1 MERLRGYGAASAAA
15 RANEIVGERDGVLV
29 VRVTAPP
36 VDGRANDALCRLIA
50 KRARVGV
57 RRVSVV
63 RGAGAREKVVRVQGI
78 EPSSCARRCGAVDGG
93 VSFPR

>member
-1 MERLRGYGAASAAA
+1 MDSEIAVRLQPRA
-15 RANEIVGERDGVLV
+15 RANEIVGEREGVLV

-36 VDGRANDALCRLIA
+36 LEGRANEALCRLIA

-63 RGAGAREKVVRVQGI
+63 QGAGAREKVVRVEGI
-78 EPSSCARRCGAVDGG
+78 DAGELRKALDLS
-93 VSFPR
+93 

>member
-1 MERLRGYGAASAAA
+1 MDRCEIAVRLQPRA

-36 VDGRANDALCRLIA
+36 VDGRANEALCRLIA

-57 RRVSVV
+57 RSVSVV
-63 RGAGAREKVVRVQGI
+63 RGAGAREKLVRVEGI
-78 EPSSCARRCGAVDGG
+78 GAVQLRTALGMSSSG
-93 VSFPR
+93 

>member
-1 MERLRGYGAASAAA
+1 MPGCELAVRLQPRA

-50 KRARVGV
+50 RRARVGV
-57 RRVSVV
+57 QRVSVV
-63 RGAGAREKVVRVQGI
+63 RGAGAREKVVRVEGI
-78 EPSSCARRCGAVDGG
+78 ELEELRAALGIPGRD
-93 VSFPR
+93 